1 MNGRPIWP
9 FALLLVVWGN
19 AVALALGPTARLPG
33 GSWAFVVAGVALIV
47 TSLVAARTYGLR
59 PADLGLGPE
68 LGRALRGAAIG
79 AVTSAIAILL
89 AVAAIRL
96 APIALGRSIAY
107 EPVGVVTPEELA
119 WHLAFFLPI
128 GAVLPEEIAFR
139 GTLFGALAARYG
151 GGAAIVGSAV
161 TFALWHVSV
170 IVPTSGST
178 TIGPPSPWAIPA
190 MLGALA
196 AVFGGGLLLA
206 GLRRW
211 TGTTASTIVAHWGF
225 NALLLLALRGLA

>member
-68 LGRALRGAAIG
+68 LGRALRGAVIG

-119 WHLAFFLPI
+119 RHLAFFLPI
-128 GAVLPEEIAFR
+128 GAAEHAVFTSSVLPTEKSRVSASLQAWPYEGNSGLTSRCRRSAAMAQDGLTAQAEIAPLKEPR
-139 GTLFGALAARYG
+139 QR
-151 GGAAIVGSAV
+151 
-161 TFALWHVSV
+161 
-170 IVPTSGST
+170 P
-178 TIGPPSPWAIPA
+178 
-190 MLGALA
+190 
-196 AVFGGGLLLA
+196 
-206 GLRRW
+206 
-211 TGTTASTIVAHWGF
+211 
-225 NALLLLALRGLA
+225 